1 MIDGREELIKVYVS
15 RIEMTGFK
23 SFADRTIVDL
33 EPGLAAVVG
42 PNGCGKTNICD
53 AIRWVLGEENVRM
66 LRGSRIEDIIFAGT
80 ELRKSTGMAE
90 VSLTLTDVQDA
101 LPVEYNEVTVA
112 RRVFRS
118 GESQFYINKVPT
130 RLKDIVNLFL
140 GTGMGRRAYS
150 VMERDMIDS
159 ILDDN
164 SGQRRK
170 IIEEAAGV
178 SRYKVRRKETM
189 NKLEL
194 TQRDLERVED
204 LISEVERRV
213 KQLSRQAAKARR
225 YDRLSSRI
233 KELETYGSVK
243 EFNTMKTRRR
253 EIDKELEAVETKLV
267 AAARDISVAEA
278 EIEKMKLEILEIDK
292 EINTHGQEMSGITD
306 RIQKSENEKIVLS
319 ERRRAI
325 DEKLVE
331 ISESMKEKQELI
343 KEKSELIKTK
353 QQELKADSD
362 RLGSLTATNGEVE
375 TEYQAAESELRARR
389 EQSVVSAKETIESM
403 KRHIDVASA
412 VTEVRSRRDHLGELL
427 DRTQVKHDEMSERI
441 TGVEHDVAGIA
452 SRLEELNGVFAEE
465 ETEIAGLTAVI
476 NKLTDK
482 IEQIREERSKLGEQ
496 AAKASSRH
504 DVFKELVERYEGYE
518 TGVKALMQSG
528 QSDQRVHGVLGDIV
542 KCTEARYEP
551 AVVAALSDAVQY
563 VVVEGKDDAA
573 DSVKMLKDEK
583 KGSAT
588 LVVLDSIPGTGGNDS
603 SKVPETGVIGKITDF
618 IDCESKY
625 RELLDYLLSDVF
637 IVETLEEAFD
647 LSNGKGDH
655 KRSFVTPDGD
665 AVFRGSIV
673 RSGGNG
679 SSSGVLI
686 GRKEKVA
693 DLASEAEALRNLA
706 EEQKKAF
713 GEVTASLDDLVGQR
727 AQKME
732 TQAEARSVITDQERL
747 LHASISER
755 DSLKRALTDLDN
767 EIAGTKGSIKDVEK
781 RIAETGGVPKALE
794 VGQGGL
800 FGDGGDSAELEAK
813 VEKLQKQLEDNGREL
828 LKIQSNRG
836 FTEETIERITGEI
849 EALTAGLAHLESGTK
864 NLGVKKDELSREEKT
879 VDQQVEDLLTVL
891 AEVDAR
897 RKTTLEK
904 KRGMEETIEEVRVR
918 IKGSQI
924 ERENLLSGKQE
935 FQAESNLLEVKSD
948 ALKQRMLEDYD
959 LDISKVDL
967 KDLTECENCEEEILK
982 LRGHLRNLGPV
993 NLVALDEYDVEKER
1007 YDFLKG
1013 QRDDLIKARESLD
1026 QAILQINRR
1035 ARSEFAETFHKVRD
1049 DFRKNFQ
1056 TLFQGGDAD
1065 LRLRYENDPLE
1076 SPVDILARPSGKK
1089 LEQISLLSGGER
1101 ALTAIAFMFAVY
1113 YTKPSPFCL
1122 LDEVDAPL
1130 DDANVVRFMNLIRD
1144 FSARTQFL
1152 MVTHNKKT
1160 MEAASCLYGVTME
1173 EPGVSRMVS
1182 VKLEPATEGVLE
1194 PVG

>member
-1 MIDGREELIKVYVS
+1 MYVS

-66 LRGSRIEDIIFAGT
+66 LRGSRIEDIIFSGT

-90 VSLTLTDVQDA
+90 VALTLSDVQDA

-118 GESQFYINKVPT
+118 GESQFYINKVPS
-130 RLKDIVNLFL
+130 RLKDIVDLFL

-225 YDRLSSRI
+225 YDRLAGRI
-233 KELETYGSVK
+233 KEVETYGSVK
-243 EFNTMKTRRR
+243 DFDVMKKRRR
-253 EIDKELEAVETKLV
+253 EIDKELESVETNLA

-292 EINTHGQEMSGITD
+292 EINSHGQEMSGITD
-306 RIQKSENEKIVLS
+306 RIQKSESEKIVLS

-325 DEKLVE
+325 DEKLAE
-331 ISESMKEKQELI
+331 ISESMEEKKESI
-343 KEKSELIKTK
+343 KEKSELIKAK
-353 QQELKADSD
+353 RQELRADSD
-362 RLGSLTATNGEVE
+362 RLDALTSTNHEVNE
-375 TEYQAAESELRARR
+375 EYRAAESELRARR
-389 EQSVVSAKETIESM
+389 EQSVVSAKETIASM

-412 VTEVRSRRDHLGELL
+412 VTEVRSKRNHLGELL

-452 SRLEELNGVFAEE
+452 SHLEDLNGAFAGK
-465 ETEIAGLTAVI
+465 ETEIAQLTGVI
-476 NKLTDK
+476 DELRDK
-482 IEQIREERSKLGEQ
+482 IEQIRDKRSRLGEQ
-496 AAKASSRH
+496 AATASSRH
-504 DVFKELVERYEGYE
+504 DVFKEIVERYEGYE

-528 QSDQRVHGVLGDIV
+528 KSDQRVHGVLGDIV
-542 KCTEARYEP
+542 KCTEPRYEP

-563 VVVEGKDDAA
+563 VVVEGKADAA

-588 LVVLDSIPGTGGNDS
+588 LVMLDSISGAGGRDS
-603 SKVPETGVIGKITDF
+603 SSIPETRVIGRITDF
-618 IDCESKY
+618 IECESRY
-625 RELLDYLLSDVF
+625 RELLDYLLCDVF
-637 IVETLEEAFD
+637 IVETLEDAFD
-647 LSNGKGDH
+647 LSDGEGDH
-655 KRSFVTPDGD
+655 TCSFVTPDGD

-679 SSSGVLI
+679 GASAVLI

-693 DLASEAEALRNLA
+693 DLASEAKALRSLA
-706 EEQKKAF
+706 EEQAKAF
-713 GEVTASLDDLVGQR
+713 REVTASLDDLVGR
-727 AQKME
+727 RESTLKE
-732 TQAEARSVITDQERL
+732 HAEARSVINDQERL

-755 DSLKRALTDLDN
+755 DSLKRALADLAS
-767 EIAGTKGSIKDVEK
+767 EIAGMKVSIEAVEK
-781 RIAETGGVPKALE
+781 QIAETGCVPQSPE

-800 FGDGGDSAELEAK
+800 FEDGADNAELEARA
-813 VEKLQKQLEDNGREL
+813 EKLQKQLEDNGREIL
-828 LKIQSNRG
+828 RLQSNLG
-836 FTEETIERITGEI
+836 FTEETIERVTAEI
-849 EALTAGLAHLESGTK
+849 EALTAGLAHLKTGTE
-864 NLGVKKDELSREEKT
+864 NLDTKKDDLSREEEA
-879 VDQQVEDLLTVL
+879 VDRQVEELLAVL
-891 AEVDAR
+891 AEVDTR

-904 KRGMEETIEEVRVR
+904 KRGIEATIEDVRAR
-918 IKGSQI
+918 IKSSQG
-924 ERENLLSGKQE
+924 ERESLLSGKQE
-935 FQAESNLLEVKSD
+935 FHAESNLLEVKSH
-948 ALKQRMLEDYD
+948 ALKKRMLEEYD
-959 LDISKVDL
+959 LDISRVAL
-967 KDLTECENCEEEILK
+967 KDLTECENCEEEIVK

-1007 YDFLKG
+1007 YDFLKS

-1049 DFRKNFQ
+1049 DFRKNFH

-1130 DDANVVRFMNLIRD
+1130 DDANVLRFMNLIKD
-1144 FSARTQFL
+1144 FSVRTQFL

-1182 VKLEPATEGVLE
+1182 VKLEPATEEVLE